1 MSATTRIS
9 HRLVVVVTTCLCGP
23 AACGQGV
30 AKPPTYP
37 ARVLII
43 RHAEK
48 STDVLSVHLNED
60 GKKRAGMLPKLFE
73 KSDDRPEPFPKPDV
87 ILAASDTKNSHRPS
101 ETVAPL
107 AKALGLTVDSVLA
120 SDDPDGAAKH
130 LFSTPK
136 YSGKVILVS
145 WRHTRLS
152 DLARKLG
159 AADAPKEWKDE
170 VFDRV
175 WDLTF
180 DEQGKVTF
188 RDRPMQLM
196 PGDAKR

>member
-1 MSATTRIS
+1 MNPINRNSQ
-9 HRLVVVVTTCLCGP
+9 RLVVVFTACLCGP

-30 AKPPTYP
+30 VKSPTYP

-48 STDVLSVHLNED
+48 PNDVLSVHLSED
-60 GKKRAGMLPKLFE
+60 GKKRAEALSKLFE
-73 KSDDRPEPFPKPDV
+73 TSDDRPEPFPKPDI

-107 AKALGLTVDSVLA
+107 AKALGLTVDTVLA

-130 LFSTPK
+130 LFFTPK

-145 WRHTRLS
+145 WRHTRLP
-152 DLARKLG
+152 DLARRLG
-159 AADAPKEWKDE
+159 AADTPKEWKDG

-188 RDRPMQLM
+188 RNRSMQLM
-196 PGDAKR
+196 PGDAKK